1 MAHVEGMQK
10 VPRFSMIGVMI
21 WSLAVYF
28 LLTIFLMLFVWVKSF
43 PDPNLGSL
51 ARPAAAPPEL
61 SIEISLP
68 SFLSFSLHT
77 PEAQRPLVRLLRAFS
92 ILAIIV
98 VPLSHL
104 PIGSLL
110 ARRRRGRKIPDSLQ
124 IWCER
129 AALRSARTTAGLC
142 FLAAACDVAA
152 RILTLLGGDPRL
164 HFFAIRS
171 IPFYVVTALLVSFF
185 VYYWQNYRIAIL
197 YSPHIFTRAGFVRSS
212 PQLHRK
218 TIRSQIL
225 LSKVITALL
234 PIALV
239 IFFLVAF
246 LSSADMNA
254 LPEAQRSL
262 LLGDFARLYGVL
274 VAQGDIPA
282 SGSFVMPYLN
292 VVDTILFIG
301 GMATAFGI
309 TLVMLLLISKWS
321 TQSIVVPLQELQ
333 HNVMATAQGDFS
345 HETTVRDTD
354 EIGELTENFNG
365 MLASLRESDRLR
377 IEKEAAD
384 TANRA
389 KSAFL
394 ANMSHELRTPLNA
407 ILGFSQILGRS
418 GTLDADQRQSLAT
431 ISQSGAHLL
440 SLINDILDM
449 SKIEAGRAEA
459 HPAAFDL
466 REMLTAIEGMFALRA
481 REKGLTLI
489 FDTAPD
495 LPRHV
500 RTDEGKMRQVLVN
513 LLSNAVKFT
522 ERGGITLRVRSR
534 PEAVGDVRLLFE
546 VEDTGIGIAS
556 GDIESIFE
564 PFVQSRSAHAA
575 QEGTGLGL
583 AISRRYI
590 QLLDGKMSVK
600 SELGKGSIFSFD
612 LRVEAAAQGEVAQAR
627 PRRRVIGLAPGQP
640 RFRILVAEDRDSNR
654 ELLMKLLAPL
664 KLDVRGVKN
673 GAECVAVWESWQPHL
688 IWMDM
693 RMPVMDGYEATRR
706 IKSGA
711 RGHATVVIALTA
723 SAFESDRRLILSEG
737 CDDFVRKPFV
747 EEEIFEK
754 LEKHLGLR
762 FLTEEQH
769 AEEPA
774 AAREPAVPL
783 TSEILSPMPAQ
794 WRAEFRKATV
804 EADYARLERM
814 VENIRPTHP
823 GAAEALAALL
833 RGFEYEKI
841 LAALGNA

>member
-1 MAHVEGMQK
+1 MTRPGATRK
-10 VPRFSMIGVMI
+10 VPRFSMIGVVI
-21 WSLAVYF
+21 SSLVVYF

-43 PDPNLGSL
+43 PDPILG
-51 ARPAAAPPEL
+51 APAPPDAAPPGL
-61 SIEISLP
+61 TFDISVP
-68 SFLSFSLHT
+68 SFLTFSLHT
-77 PEAQRPLVRLLRAFS
+77 PEAQRPIVRLLRALS
-92 ILAIIV
+92 LLAIV
-98 VPLSHL
+98 AVPLGHV
-104 PIGSLL
+104 PISSLL
-110 ARRRRGRKIPDSLQ
+110 ARRRRGREVSESLQ
-124 IWCER
+124 ILSER
-129 AALRSARTTAGLC
+129 LALRSARSTAVLC
-142 FLAAACDVAA
+142 FLAAGSDVTA
-152 RILTLLGGDPRL
+152 RIITLLGGDSRL
-164 HFFAIRS
+164 HMFAVRC

-197 YSPHIFTRAGFVRSS
+197 YSPYIFTRTGFVRGS
-212 PQLHRK
+212 PRPRRK

-239 IFFLVAF
+239 ILFLVAL

-262 LLGDFARLYGVL
+262 LLGDFARLYAVM
-274 VAQGDIPA
+274 VAQGEIPGT
-282 SGSFVMPYLN
+282 GSFTMPYLN
-292 VVDTILFIG
+292 VADTVLFMG

-321 TQSIVVPLQELQ
+321 TLSIVVPLQELQ
-333 HNVMATAQGDFS
+333 HNVMATAEGDFS
-345 HETTVRDTD
+345 HETPVRDTD

-365 MLASLRESDRLR
+365 MLASLRGSERLR
-377 IEKEAAD
+377 IEMEAAD

-394 ANMSHELRTPLNA
+394 ATMSHELRTPLNA

-418 GTLDADQRQSLAT
+418 GTLDADQRQSVAT

-449 SKIEAGRAEA
+449 SKIEAGRTEL
-459 HPAAFDL
+459 HTVAFDF
-466 REMLTAIEGMFALRA
+466 REMLGGIEGMFVLKA
-481 REKGLTLI
+481 RDKGLALI
-489 FDTAPD
+489 FDLAPD
-495 LPRHV
+495 IPRHV
-500 RTDEGKMRQVLVN
+500 RTDEGKLRQVLVN
-513 LLSNAVKFT
+513 LMGNAVKFT
-522 ERGGITLRVRSR
+522 ERGGITLRARSR
-534 PEAVGDVRLLFE
+534 PEAAGDVRLMFE
-546 VEDTGIGIAS
+546 VEDTGVGIAP
-556 GDIESIFE
+556 GDLEAIFE
-564 PFVQSRSAHAA
+564 PFVQSRNAPTA

-583 AISRRYI
+583 AISRGHI
-590 QLLDGKMSVK
+590 QLLGGKVAVQ

-612 LRVEAAAQGEVAQAR
+612 LRAALAAQDDVTQ
-627 PRRRVIGLAPGQP
+627 PRLRRTVVGVAPGQQ

-664 KLDVRGVKN
+664 ELDVRGVKN
-673 GAECVAVWESWQPHL
+673 GAECVSMWESWQPHL

-706 IKSGA
+706 IKASA
-711 RGHATVVIALTA
+711 RGQATVVIALTA

-762 FLTEEQH
+762 FVTEEQH
-769 AEEPA
+769 GGKPDAAPEPA
-774 AAREPAVPL
+774 APL
-783 TSEILSPMPAQ
+783 TAELLSPLPAQ
-794 WRAEFRKATV
+794 WRAEFHKATV
-804 EADYARLERM
+804 EADYARLARM
-814 VENIRPTHP
+814 VEEIRPDHP
-823 GAAEALAALL
+823 DAAAALAALL

-841 LAALGNA
+841 LAALDS